1 MKILFVCHRLPFPP
15 NRGGK
20 IRPFNMIQHL
30 SQKHEVVVASLAETE
45 QELRDGKDLE
55 KHCSEV
61 IAELLPKPVRW
72 RQACMALFT
81 KEPSSVAYFRSSA
94 LHRRVQQKLREQ
106 KFDCVIVHCAFV
118 AQYVLGWEGGLRWLD
133 YGDLDSEKWAE
144 YGEHRAFP
152 LSLGYQFEAKKLR
165 KYEAKLAR
173 LFHQCTVTTQG
184 ELDMYASLGASTP
197 CRVIPNGVD
206 ASYFS
211 WPVQGSGNSR
221 VIAFLG
227 RMDYYPNIDGILYF
241 AQDILPIIQKAI
253 PDAQLRV
260 IGSNPSQRIQDL
272 TRIAG
277 VTVTGHVPDV
287 RPYLADAAVAIAPLR
302 LARGTQNKI
311 LESMAMGIPVVATPQ
326 AAKGIQATPGTHL
339 LVAGTPQVFAE
350 QVAGLLQQIETRRT
364 LAQEARKQVERMHH
378 WPASMEIMDEV
389 LTQAFS
395 RFDQQHRIYNQSPKT

>member
-30 SQKHEVVVASLAETE
+30 SRKHEVIVASLAETE
-45 QELRDGKDLE
+45 QELRDGAGLE
-55 KHCSEV
+55 KHCVEV

-72 RQACMALFT
+72 RQACTALFT

-133 YGDLDSEKWAE
+133 YGDLDSGKWAE

-152 LSLGYQFEAKKLR
+152 LSLGYHLEAKKLR
-165 KYEAKLAR
+165 KYETKLAG

-211 WPVQGSGNSR
+211 RPVQEPVNSR
-221 VIAFLG
+221 IIAFLG

-241 AQDILPIIQKAI
+241 AQDILPIIKKAI
-253 PDAQLRV
+253 PDVQLRV
-260 IGSNPSQRIQDL
+260 IGSNPSQRIRDL
-272 TRIAG
+272 AHVGG

-326 AAKGIQATPGTHL
+326 AAKGIHAVPGKHL
-339 LVAGTPQVFAE
+339 LVAGSPDDFAKRVIDAL
-350 QVAGLLQQIETRRT
+350 QGLELRKS
-364 LAQEARKQVERMHH
+364 LSEAAREQVERMHH
-378 WPASMEIMDEV
+378 WPSSMKILDEILEDV
-389 LTQAFS
+389 PS
-395 RFDQQHRIYNQSPKT
+395 RSF

>member
-30 SQKHEVVVASLAETE
+30 SRKHDVTVASLAETE
-45 QELRDGKDLE
+45 QELCDGAGLE
-55 KHCSEV
+55 KHCAEV

-72 RQACMALFT
+72 RQACAALCT
-81 KEPSSVAYFRSSA
+81 SEPSSVAYFRSVD
-94 LHRRVQQKLREQ
+94 LHRRVQKVLREQ
-106 KFDCVIVHCAFV
+106 KFDCAIVHCAFV

-133 YGDLDSEKWAE
+133 YGDLDSGKWAE
-144 YGEHRAFP
+144 YGEHRSFP
-152 LSLGYQFEAKKLR
+152 LSLGFRLEAKKLR
-165 KYEAKLAR
+165 KYEAKLAG

-197 CRVIPNGVD
+197 CSVIPNGVD
-206 ASYFS
+206 ASYFTR
-211 WPVQGSGNSR
+211 PVQGPESSR

-241 AQDILPIIQKAI
+241 VHDILPIIQKAI
-253 PDAQLRV
+253 PDVHLRV
-260 IGSNPSQRIQDL
+260 IGSNPSQRIRDL
-272 TRIAG
+272 ARLPG

-326 AAKGIQATPGTHL
+326 AAKGIHAVPGEHF
-339 LVAGTPQVFAE
+339 LVAGSPQIFAA
-350 QVAGLLQQIETRRT
+350 QVVGLLQQIETRR
-364 LAQEARKQVERMHH
+364 AISHEARKQVERMHH
-378 WPASMEIMDEV
+378 WPASMDLMDEV
-389 LTQAFS
+389 LGEAF
-395 RFDQQHRIYNQSPKT
+395 FKFKPH

>member
-30 SQKHEVVVASLAETE
+30 SRKHEVTVASLAETE
-45 QELRDGKDLE
+45 QELRDGAGLE
-55 KHCSEV
+55 KHCEKV

-72 RQACMALFT
+72 RQACTALCT
-81 KEPSSVAYFRSSA
+81 SEPSSVAYFRSID
-94 LHRRVQQKLREQ
+94 LHRRVQKVLREQ
-106 KFDCVIVHCAFV
+106 KFDCAIVHCAFV

-133 YGDLDSEKWAE
+133 YGDLDSGKWTE
-144 YGEHRAFP
+144 YGDHRSFP
-152 LSLGYQFEAKKLR
+152 LSLGFRLEAKKLR
-165 KYEAKLAR
+165 KYEAKLAG

-184 ELDMYASLGASTP
+184 ELDMYASLGVSTP
-197 CRVIPNGVD
+197 CSVIPNGVD
-206 ASYFS
+206 ASYFTR
-211 WPVQGSGNSR
+211 PVQGPENSR

-241 AQDILPIIQKAI
+241 AHDILPLIQKVI
-253 PDAQLRV
+253 PDVHLRV
-260 IGSNPSQRIQDL
+260 IGSNPSQRIRDL
-272 TRIAG
+272 ARLPG

-326 AAKGIQATPGTHL
+326 AAKGIYAVSGEHL
-339 LVAGTPQVFAE
+339 LVAETPQAFAE
-350 QVAGLLQQIETRRT
+350 QVVSLLQTIETRRII
-364 LAQEARKQVERMHH
+364 AREARKQVERMHH

-389 LTQAFS
+389 LGQAFS
-395 RFDQQHRIYNQSPKT
+395 QFKPH